1 MRKGLLI
8 AFLAI
13 VVAGGAWYYASG
25 QRSSPGRQQVSPT
38 MAIPV
43 QRTSLVRTIA
53 VTGKLTPVREAEL
66 VAQSAGRVVTVH
78 TRDGAS
84 VEAGELLVTFD
95 ETQARLSLLQAQR
108 DYEEARVDSTPG
120 VIEEKRL
127 SLEVA
132 RRNFEETKLTAPF
145 AGIVSGFSLLPGDHV
160 GNGAAVA
167 KLIDPSKYQVTVE
180 ISERDLRY
188 VSPGQS
194 VIVTVDA
201 LPGLRLTGRVDR
213 IGWEPSASSDIVT
226 YPVTVVIDEAPGSL
240 RPGMS
245 TQVDIVIEEARD
257 VLAVPLEAVAEFGPR
272 SFVTR
277 LTPQGAEEAVEVT
290 TGMSDGRFVE
300 IRSGLSEGDRILGN
314 NYALYQSLFEE
325 GAQPASARGGGRP
338 TGGFGPAPSAG
349 AGVVLRGG
357 PVR

>member
-1 MRKGLLI
+1 MRKGWLI
-8 AFLAI
+8 ALLTIGVAL
-13 VVAGGAWYYASG
+13 AGGAWYYASG
-25 QRSSPGRQQVSPT
+25 QRSSPERLRVSPT

-53 VTGKLTPVREAEL
+53 VTGKLRPVREAEL
-66 VAQSAGRVVTVH
+66 AAPSGGRVAEVH

-95 ETQARLSLLQAQR
+95 ETQARLSFLQAQR
-108 DYEEARVDSTPG
+108 DYEQARLEATPSI
-120 VIEEKRL
+120 IEEKRL

-132 RRNFEETKLTAPF
+132 RRTLEETKLVAPF
-145 AGIVSGFSLLPGDHV
+145 PGIVSGLSLLPGDHV
-160 GNGAAVA
+160 GSGTVIA

-180 ISERDLRY
+180 ISERDLRH

-201 LPGLRLTGRVDR
+201 LPGLRLAGRVDR
-213 IGWEPSASSDIVT
+213 IGWEPSGSSELVT
-226 YPVTVVIDEAPGSL
+226 YPVTVLVDAAPASL

-257 VLAVPLEAVAEFGPR
+257 VLAVPLEAVAEVGPR
-272 SFVTR
+272 AYVTR
-277 LTPQGAEEAVEVT
+277 LTPQGVEEVVEVT
-290 TGMSDGRFVE
+290 TGMSDGRYVE
-300 IRSGLSEGDRILGN
+300 IQSGLSEGERILGN
-314 NYALYQSLFEE
+314 NYALYQSLFEGE
-325 GAQPASARGGGRP
+325 STPQRGGGRP
-338 TGGFGPAPSAG
+338 TAAFGPSAG